1 MKLAVTKERRAGE
14 ARCAVS
20 PDTVKRLR
28 GVGFDVVVETGAG
41 AGSTTPDSAY
51 TEAGASIADDAASC
65 VADADVVLK
74 VQRPMTAAEG
84 NDELL
89 MSCLTQTSKEIFTDN
104 DDRTMEFLKLMNLF
118 YLCL

>member
-28 GVGFDVVVETGAG
+28 GLGFDVVVETGAG

-51 TEAGASIADDAASC
+51 TEAGASIAADAASC
-65 VADADVVLK
+65 LADADVVLK
-74 VQRPMTAAEG
+74 VQRPRSNAAPC
-84 NDELL
+84 
-89 MSCLTQTSKEIFTDN
+89 SS
-104 DDRTMEFLKLMNLF
+104 R
-118 YLCL
+118 